1 MSDTQMKY
9 GIVKSVT
16 DPLKLGR
23 VKVNVFDS
31 HDNIEEKDLPWS
43 QVMMP
48 ANTPA
53 INGIGS
59 SANLMIG
66 TLVAGEFLDGAKQ
79 EFIVTGTLPTKTNGV
94 ADNSQRLGQVTKV
107 DDTTGVEVAVNPH
120 ADEPIAE
127 YQPVSAFKPVYPHN
141 NVTEYESGH
150 IKEYD
155 DTPGHE
161 RILERHMSGTH
172 YELSPN
178 GSKTEVITRDNYR
191 LVVGHDTLEVYGN
204 VKVIISGHA
213 DVAVAGNLTASVA
226 GNIAA
231 ESKGNIT
238 LKARETDKK
247 ITLDGNVDI
256 TENLTV
262 AKDVAITGDVVTLGT
277 TTTSATQVIDGHNHT
292 HGDPAG
298 NTSNLS

>member
-1 MSDTQMKY
+1 MIQFGKVEY
-9 GIVKSVT
+9 IL

-23 VKVNVFDS
+23 VKIRVLGF
-31 HDNIEEKDLPWS
+31 HDNRTNGAYKIATKDLPWS

-59 SANLMIG
+59 SVNLLIG
-66 TLVAGEFLDGAKQ
+66 TLVCGIFKDQQRQEFLV
-79 EFIVTGTLPTKTNGV
+79 IGTLPTKTNGV

-141 NVTEYESGH
+141 NVMETESGH

-155 DTPGHE
+155 DTPSAE

-178 GSKTEVITRDNYR
+178 GSKTEIITRDNYR

-204 VKVIISGHA
+204 VRVIISGHA

-238 LKARETDKK
+238 LKAIETNKK
-247 ITLDGNVDI
+247 IILDGEVSV
-256 TENLTV
+256 TENL
-262 AKDVAITGDVVTLGT
+262 VVEKL
-277 TTTSATQVIDGHNHT
+277 TTTSNSTTPIALDTHT
-292 HGDPAG
+292 HNETHSPITQTGIP
-298 NTSNLS
+298 N

>member
-59 SANLMIG
+59 SVNLLIG
-66 TLVAGEFLDGAKQ
+66 TLVCGIFKDQQRQEFLV
-79 EFIVTGTLPTKTNGV
+79 IGTLPTKTNGV

-120 ADEPIAE
+120 ADEPIAQ

-141 NVTEYESGH
+141 NVMETESGH

-155 DTPGHE
+155 DTPSAE

-178 GSKTEVITRDNYR
+178 GSKTEIITRDNYR

-204 VKVIISGHA
+204 VRVIISGHA

-238 LKARETDKK
+238 LKAIETNKK
-247 ITLDGNVDI
+247 IILDGEVSV
-256 TENLTV
+256 TENL
-262 AKDVAITGDVVTLGT
+262 VVEKL
-277 TTTSATQVIDGHNHT
+277 TTTSNSTTPIALDTHT
-292 HGDPAG
+292 HNETHSPITQTGIP
-298 NTSNLS
+298 N

>member
-1 MSDTQMKY
+1 MAH
-9 GIVKSVT
+9 I
-16 DPLKLGR
+16 
-23 VKVNVFDS
+23 
-31 HDNIEEKDLPWS
+31 NIEEKDLPWS

-59 SANLMIG
+59 SVNLLVG
-66 TLVAGEFLDGAKQ
+66 TLVAGEFLDSTQQ
-79 EFIVTGTLPTKTNGV
+79 EFIVIGTLPTKTNGV
-94 ADNSQRLGQVTKV
+94 ADNSQRLGQVNSV
-107 DDTTGVEVAVNPH
+107 DATTGVEVAVNPH

-141 NVTEYESGH
+141 NVMETESGH

-155 DTPGHE
+155 DTPSAE

-238 LKARETDKK
+238 LK
-247 ITLDGNVDI
+247 I
-256 TENLTV
+256 
-262 AKDVAITGDVVTLGT
+262 
-277 TTTSATQVIDGHNHT
+277 
-292 HGDPAG
+292 
-298 NTSNLS
+298 

>member
-1 MSDTQMKY
+1 MMYFGT
-9 GIVKSVT
+9 VLSVG
-16 DPLKLGR
+16 DPEKLGR
-23 VKVNVFDS
+23 VRISVYGI
-31 HDNIEEKDLPWS
+31 HDNIEENDLPWS

-48 ANTPA
+48 SNTPA
-53 INGIGS
+53 ISGIGS
-59 SANLMIG
+59 SVNLLVG
-66 TLVAGEFLDGAKQ
+66 TLVVGIFLDSTQQ
-79 EFIVTGTLPTKTNGV
+79 EFMVMGTLPTKTDGV
-94 ADNSQRLGQVTKV
+94 ADNSQRLGQVNSV
-107 DDTTGVEVAVNPH
+107 DATTGVEVAVNPQ
-120 ADEPIAE
+120 ADEPVAT
-127 YQPVSAFKPVYPHN
+127 YQPVSSFKPVYPHN

-238 LKARETDKK
+238 LKAIETDKK
-247 ITLDGNVDI
+247 IILN
-256 TENLTV
+256 
-262 AKDVAITGDVVTLGT
+262 GDVDVTKVLKINT
-277 TTTSATQVIDGHNHT
+277 DNDTINVNTHIHTQPDTGQDAISQ
-292 HGDPAG
+292 GDVSVPVPEQ
-298 NTSNLS
+298 

>member
-1 MSDTQMKY
+1 MMYFGT
-9 GIVKSVT
+9 VLSVG
-16 DPLKLGR
+16 DPEKLGR
-23 VKVNVFDS
+23 VRISVYGI
-31 HDNIEEKDLPWS
+31 HDNIEENDLPWS

-48 ANTPA
+48 SNTPA
-53 INGIGS
+53 ISGIGS
-59 SANLMIG
+59 SVNVLVG
-66 TLVAGEFLDGAKQ
+66 TLVAGIFLDSTKQ
-79 EFIVTGTLPTKTNGV
+79 EFMVMGTLPTKTNGV
-94 ADNSQRLGQVTKV
+94 ADNSQRLGQVNSV
-107 DDTTGVEVAVNPH
+107 DATTGVEVAVNPQ
-120 ADEPIAE
+120 AGEPVAT
-127 YQPVSAFKPVYPHN
+127 YQPVSAFQPVYPHN

-150 IKEYD
+150 VKEYD

-238 LKARETDKK
+238 LKAIETDKK
-247 ITLDGNVDI
+247 IILNGNVDVTKVLKI
-256 TENLTV
+256 NTDNDTINV
-262 AKDVAITGDVVTLGT
+262 NTHIHTQPDTGQNAISQGDVSVP
-277 TTTSATQVIDGHNHT
+277 V
-292 HGDPAG
+292 PE
-298 NTSNLS
+298 

>member
-1 MSDTQMKY
+1 MMYFGT
-9 GIVKSVT
+9 VLSVG
-16 DPLKLGR
+16 DPEKLGR
-23 VKVNVFDS
+23 VRISVYGI
-31 HDNIEEKDLPWS
+31 HDNIEENDLPWS

-48 ANTPA
+48 SNTPA
-53 INGIGS
+53 ISGIGS
-59 SANLMIG
+59 SVNVLVG
-66 TLVAGEFLDGAKQ
+66 TLVAGIFLDSTKQ
-79 EFIVTGTLPTKTNGV
+79 EFMVMGTLPTKTNGV
-94 ADNSQRLGQVTKV
+94 ADNSQRLGQVNSV
-107 DDTTGVEVAVNPH
+107 DATTGVEVAVNPQ
-120 ADEPIAE
+120 AGEPVAT
-127 YQPVSAFKPVYPHN
+127 YQPVSAFQPVYPHN

-150 IKEYD
+150 VKEYD

-238 LKARETDKK
+238 LKAIETDKK
-247 ITLDGNVDI
+247 IILDGNVDVTKVLKI
-256 TENLTV
+256 NTDNDTINV
-262 AKDVAITGDVVTLGT
+262 NTHIHTQPDTGQNAISQGDVSVP
-277 TTTSATQVIDGHNHT
+277 V
-292 HGDPAG
+292 PE
-298 NTSNLS
+298 